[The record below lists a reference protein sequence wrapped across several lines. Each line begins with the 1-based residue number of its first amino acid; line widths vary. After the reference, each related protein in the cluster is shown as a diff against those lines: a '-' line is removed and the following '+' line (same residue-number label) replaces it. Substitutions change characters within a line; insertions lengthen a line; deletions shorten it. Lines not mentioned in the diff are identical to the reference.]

1 MAAVFQNM
9 QTNVG
14 RRMMNDVP
22 ADLYYTKTH
31 EWLRKNDDGT
41 IVLGITAHAAE
52 SLGDLVY
59 VELPEIGGEL
69 SAGEPCAVVESTKS
83 ATDVYCP
90 IDGIAEVVNDELTNS
105 PELVNRDPYG
115 EGWLVGIRP
124 QNGTFPKD
132 LLSASEYGQLIE
144 EEK

>member
-1 MAAVFQNM
+1 
-9 QTNVG
+9 
-14 RRMMNDVP
+14 MNDVP

-41 IVLGITAHAAE
+41 LLLGITAHAADA
-52 SLGDLVY
+52 LGDLVY
-59 VELPEIGGEL
+59 VELPETGSEV

-90 IDGIAEVVNDELTNS
+90 VDGTTEMVNTALVDS

-115 EGWLVGIRP
+115 EGWLVRVRSASESL
-124 QNGTFPKD
+124 PKD
-132 LLSASEYGQLIE
+132 LLSASEYEKLTVE
-144 EEK
+144 ED